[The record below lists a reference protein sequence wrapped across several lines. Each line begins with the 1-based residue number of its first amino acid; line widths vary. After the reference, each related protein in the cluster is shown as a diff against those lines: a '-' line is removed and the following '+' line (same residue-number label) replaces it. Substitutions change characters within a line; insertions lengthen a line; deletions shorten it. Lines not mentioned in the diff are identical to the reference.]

1 MPSQIITQFPEN
13 HAYTFL
19 DEATGLFWTGELKD
33 RGQALFAP
41 KGIEYRNRK
50 AAEESW
56 RNYEITRATDPRQLP
71 ELIMLVHRIER
82 VEVARLTYDPAP
94 ESLRL
99 TRFTKSH
106 GKMDRLTGFIRGL
119 SERPDFMEFQYI
131 VQRTPPRKVS
141 GSMPNAM
148 RKGEDIDLA
157 PLRDAVL
164 SSRKSA
170 RKFIAVR
177 NDEDLLYLRMSLGE
191 GFSHAYNLD
200 TGEKV

>member
-1 MPSQIITQFPEN
+1 MPDNVKSPFPED

-19 DEATGLFWTGELKD
+19 DEASGLFWTGELKD
-33 RGQALFAP
+33 KGQPLFAP

-56 RNYEITRATDPRQLP
+56 RNYEITRASDPRDLP
-71 ELIMLVHRIER
+71 ELVMLVHRIER
-82 VEVARLTYDPAP
+82 VEVSRLKYDPAP
-94 ESLRL
+94 SAVRL

-131 VQRTPPRKVS
+131 VQRTPPRKGS
-141 GSMPNAM
+141 GSHM
-148 RKGEDIDLA
+148 RKGEDIDLS
-157 PLRDAVL
+157 PLHDAVL

-177 NDEDLLYLRMSLGE
+177 SDEDLLYLRMSLGE
-191 GFSHAYNLD
+191 GFAHAYNLD
-200 TGEKV
+200 TGERA